1 MVVGGAARARL
12 LLRGA
17 SSTQDDVK
25 KAPDVFTGT
34 ITDIARSGSARRGT
48 VTYDVAVQRVYKGNV
63 SSDRVSVTTARDAGQ
78 CGLGDLRADRRYVFF
93 AKPSGTALAIESCS
107 STGPARAGLVATVER
122 LLGAGR
128 GRRPRRPPRRRSSP
142 GSPTAGR
149 RASPAWPRPGSRWC
163 WSACSAWSSSAGWP
177 GTPDRS
183 AQRYIPPDSPG
194 RCGSA
199 EAWVSSTAGCPP
211 TPAGSARRICS
222 NCARAAICWA

>member
-1 MVVGGAARARL
+1 MICWNDRVFAAAGRFVAALLLAGVVVVVGGLPAHACSCV
-12 LLRGA
+12 A

-128 GRRPRRPPRRRSSP
+128 DPSPP
-142 GSPTAGR
+142 A
-149 RASPAWPRPGSRWC
+149 
-163 WSACSAWSSSAGWP
+163 
-177 GTPDRS
+177 
-183 AQRYIPPDSPG
+183 
-194 RCGSA
+194 
-199 EAWVSSTAGCPP
+199 PP
-211 TPAGSARRICS
+211 TTAQFTRVADSRPASVTRLAAPGVALVLVGLLGLVVVRRLARHS
-222 NCARAAICWA
+222 

>member
-1 MVVGGAARARL
+1 VICWNDRVFAAAGRFVAALLLAGVVVVVGGLPAHACSCV
-12 LLRGA
+12 A

-25 KAPDVFTGT
+25 STPDVFTGT
-34 ITDIARSGSARRGT
+34 VTDITRSGSARRGT

-128 GRRPRRPPRRRSSP
+128 DPSPP
-142 GSPTAGR
+142 A
-149 RASPAWPRPGSRWC
+149 
-163 WSACSAWSSSAGWP
+163 
-177 GTPDRS
+177 
-183 AQRYIPPDSPG
+183 
-194 RCGSA
+194 
-199 EAWVSSTAGCPP
+199 PP
-211 TPAGSARRICS
+211 TTAQFTRVADSRPASVTRLAAPGVALVLVGLLGLVVVRRLARHS
-222 NCARAAICWA
+222 

>member
-1 MVVGGAARARL
+1 VICWNDRVFAAAGRFVAALLLAGVVVVVGGLPAHACSCV
-12 LLRGA
+12 A

-25 KAPDVFTGT
+25 KAPGVFTGT

-93 AKPSGTALAIESCS
+93 AKPSGTALVIESCS

-128 GRRPRRPPRRRSSP
+128 DPSPP
-142 GSPTAGR
+142 A
-149 RASPAWPRPGSRWC
+149 
-163 WSACSAWSSSAGWP
+163 
-177 GTPDRS
+177 
-183 AQRYIPPDSPG
+183 
-194 RCGSA
+194 
-199 EAWVSSTAGCPP
+199 PP
-211 TPAGSARRICS
+211 TTAQFTRVADSRPASVTRLAAPGVALVLVGLLGLVVVRRLARHS
-222 NCARAAICWA
+222 